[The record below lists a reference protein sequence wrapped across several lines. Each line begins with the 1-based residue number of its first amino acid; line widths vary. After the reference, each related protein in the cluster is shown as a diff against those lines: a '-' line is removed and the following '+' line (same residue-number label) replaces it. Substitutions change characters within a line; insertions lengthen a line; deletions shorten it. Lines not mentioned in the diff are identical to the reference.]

1 MDLITK
7 LTSIATGHLL
17 ELIPF
22 VIMLIA
28 TSFVLFLLSRS
39 YKSESKIALDT
50 LLVIKSVLSAK
61 LGTKG
66 TLLVDAW
73 VSGLQKIQDGEFS
86 DDDKVD
92 QFVRFLRLA
101 AANEGVALSD
111 EDVNNI
117 HTIVL
122 STLDLFIG
130 KKPETIAIAV
140 NKFNAM
146 QAMEAKSLKH

>member
-22 VIMLIA
+22 VIMLIV

-101 AANEGVALSD
+101 AANEGVNLSD

>member
-1 MDLITK
+1 MDLVTK

-101 AANEGVALSD
+101 AANEGVTLSD

>member
-7 LTSIATGHLL
+7 LTSITTGHLL

-22 VIMLIA
+22 VIMLIV

-101 AANEGVALSD
+101 AANEGVTLSD

>member
-7 LTSIATGHLL
+7 LISLASGHLA
-17 ELIPF
+17 ELIPI
-22 VIMLIA
+22 VIMFVV

-66 TLLVDAW
+66 ALLVDAW

-101 AANEGVALSD
+101 AANQGVTLSD

-122 STLDLFIG
+122 STLDLFVG

-146 QAMEAKSLKH
+146 QAMEAKSVKH

>member
-22 VIMLIA
+22 VIMLIV

-101 AANEGVALSD
+101 AANEGVTLSD
-111 EDVNNI
+111 EDINNI